1 MSKLK
6 FLVSLR
12 SKDSSY
18 QQQNATAVQQVANRL
33 GVDVQILFSGKDAIE
48 QSEQL
53 LKIIHSSSPAL
64 KPDGI
69 LCAPAGTTMAQVARA
84 AVAAGIGWA
93 LLSREVEYVEELRR
107 NNQIPVFSVRIDH
120 KEIGRIQGRQMA
132 ALIPD
137 GGLALCL
144 VGPSGH
150 PTTEERMGGLMSTK
164 PANIQLKTLTADW
177 TEQGA
182 SKAVTRW
189 LPLRTRHDPPVKLV
203 AAQNDLMAIGA
214 RQALKELSVSERA
227 TWMNLPFLG
236 SLCCP
241 DTGPEW
247 IRKGMLTASV
257 INPSTADVAL
267 EQMVKAIR
275 TKTQPPERTV
285 LAPAPYPEFGKLA
298 ARSGQHP
305 VARSQAD

>member
-12 SKDSSY
+12 SKESSY
-18 QQQNATAVQQVANRL
+18 QQQNATAVQQVAARL
-33 GVDVQILFSGKDAIE
+33 GVDAQVLFSGKDAIE

-53 LKIIHSSSPAL
+53 LKVIHSSSPAL
-64 KPDGI
+64 RPDGI

-84 AVAAGIGWA
+84 AAGAGIGWA
-93 LLSREVEYVEELRR
+93 LLSREVDYIEQLRR
-107 NNQIPVFSVRIDH
+107 NCQTPVFSVRIDH
-120 KEIGRIQGRQMA
+120 KEIGRINGRQIA
-132 ALIPD
+132 ALLPQ

-150 PTTEERMGGLMSTK
+150 PTTEERMSGLLNTK
-164 PANIQLKTLTADW
+164 PSNIQLKTLTADW

-182 SKAVTRW
+182 SKAVARW
-189 LPLRTRHDPPVKLV
+189 LPLRTRHDPAVKLV
-203 AAQNDLMAIGA
+203 AAQNDLMAVGA
-214 RQALKELSVSERA
+214 RRALTELAAAEREA
-227 TWMNLPFLG
+227 WMSLPFLG

-247 IRKGMLTASV
+247 IRQGVLTASV

-267 EQMVKAIR
+267 ELMVKAIR
-275 TKTQPPERTV
+275 TKTQPIERTV
-285 LAPAPYPEFGKLA
+285 LAPTPYPELEKLG
-298 ARSGQHP
+298 ARAGQNSVVKP
-305 VARSQAD
+305 QAY